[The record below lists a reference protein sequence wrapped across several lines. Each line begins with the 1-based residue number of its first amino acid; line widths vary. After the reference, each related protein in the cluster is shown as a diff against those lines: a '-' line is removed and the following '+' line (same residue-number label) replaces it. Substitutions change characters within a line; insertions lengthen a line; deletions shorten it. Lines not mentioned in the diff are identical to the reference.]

1 MPDEIEMKKEMLSS
15 YQLKIADLYN
25 IPISNLKKL
34 VLYFFG
40 KEKYVLDYEKLQLYL
55 R

>member
-1 MPDEIEMKKEMLSS
+1 MPDEIEMKKEMLPS
-15 YQLKIADLYN
+15 YQLKIADLY